1 MFRLHNSAQQ
11 FGERMQESDPELFE
25 QLRGQAQAAV
35 NEHRGPNPPRDEQD
49 PNPG

>member
-1 MFRLHNSAQQ
+1 MFCLHNSAQQ
-11 FGERMQESDPELFE
+11 FGERMQESD

-35 NEHRGPNPPRDEQD
+35 NEHSGQNPPRDGQD